1 MLIRR
6 DFMER
11 TKQPMPWACITLQSA
26 AGTGKEYS
34 KEGTAGAT
42 GTPSFPERR
51 LSDSG
56 SR

>member
-11 TKQPMPWACITLQSA
+11 TKQPMPWACTTLQSA
-26 AGTGKEYS
+26 AGTS
-34 KEGTAGAT
+34 KENSREDIAGAT